1 MTKTS
6 RAGSAQAGSR
16 PTRKPQSDDVE
27 TAELPGEIG
36 EPTIRAERV
45 PTGATP
51 TARMP
56 RTVPPPLRP
65 GYVAPGRKPPGSQ
78 RPGSGKRPRRPR
90 QPWQRRLASALFAIV
105 AVVVLVFFLAASGSV
120 VAYVYIASQLPSP
133 SELRTRANPF
143 VSSKILDREGNLLY
157 EVTDPQGGRRTWV
170 DLEEISPYLIQATIA
185 TEDRNFYARIH
196 RGIDPIAILR
206 AVYYNVTEQ
215 RIVSGASTIP
225 QQLARLVLLT
235 PEERVDVST
244 WRKIKEAVLAAELA
258 RTYTKDEMLEIYLN
272 EIYYGGLAYGIQAA
286 SETFF
291 EQDAGKLT
299 IAQASFLAG
308 LPQLPSL
315 YDPFVSG
322 PESALARQLDVLG
335 LMVEDE
341 YITQAEA
348 DEAAAEMASYSFEAP
363 DPGLATAPHFVF
375 FVRQT
380 LESDPEFG
388 PEALYRNEE
397 GRSLRIYTT
406 LDPQLQA
413 LAEEAVRE
421 GVANLADRDAT
432 NGALVAID
440 PSNGHILAMVG
451 SADYDNEE
459 IDGQVNVA
467 TRCRQPGSSIKPL
480 TYVAALELG
489 WTPSTLIW
497 DVETEFPDAANPPYV
512 PVNYDG
518 RYRGPM
524 LLRDALANSLNV
536 PAVHT
541 LEFVGVD
548 GLLEMATRLGVR
560 SLANPSENCPE
571 YPSDYVPAYGLSLTL
586 GGGEVKLVEMAGAY
600 AVFANGGLYME
611 PSPILRIEDSEG
623 QVLRDNSAPAGER
636 VLSAQHAY
644 LMTNILSDTKARCQ
658 TFRCPSLLELSG
670 RPAGAKTGTTDDYRD
685 GWTIGYTPDLVTGVW
700 IGNSD
705 NSPMD
710 RLPGSAGAGPIWHEF
725 MEAAHEGLP
734 VRDFERPR
742 GIVEREICADCG
754 TLPTSYCTRRKTEIF
769 AEDQPPLDE
778 SHCWYRLVT
787 IDALSGLLANESCPG
802 STYQSLMV
810 AIDEE
815 EGWLWAQ
822 SHLDLF
828 GGLQLAPFHHCDETP
843 TGYGVSISQPG
854 SGSTVNGTVQVIGT
868 VMIPS
873 FHHYDVMYGAGA
885 EPSEWRW
892 LSGPHLAPVQEGVLT
907 EWHVSHFEPGTYSLL
922 VIAHDTA
929 SRQFQARVQVV
940 VGP

>member
-1 MTKTS
+1 M
-6 RAGSAQAGSR
+6 RAA
-16 PTRKPQSDDVE
+16 
-27 TAELPGEIG
+27 
-36 EPTIRAERV
+36 RV

-51 TARMP
+51 TARVR
-56 RTVPPPLRP
+56 RTVPPPQRP
-65 GYVAPGRKPPGSQ
+65 GYVRPRGKPPSSQSRGSGRRAPGA
-78 RPGSGKRPRRPR
+78 RP
-90 QPWQRRLASALFAIV
+90 PWQQRVAAALFGIV
-105 AVVVLVFFLAASGSV
+105 AVLVLLFFVAASGGV

-133 SELRTRANPF
+133 SELTARSAHF

-170 DLEEISPYLIQATIA
+170 DLEEISPFLVQATIA
-185 TEDRNFYARIH
+185 AEDRNFYSQVH
-196 RGIDPIAILR
+196 RGVDPIAILR
-206 AVYYNVTEQ
+206 AVYYNVSEQ

-235 PEERVDVST
+235 PEERVELSM

-272 EIYYGGLAYGIQAA
+272 EIYYGGLAYGVQAA
-286 SETFF
+286 SETYFRV
-291 EQDAGKLT
+291 DAADLT

-322 PESALARQLDVLG
+322 PESALARQLDVLD
-335 LMVEDE
+335 LMVEDK
-341 YITQAEA
+341 YITQGEA
-348 DEAAAEMASYSFEAP
+348 DEAAAEMADYDFQAP
-363 DPGLATAPHFVF
+363 NQELAAAPHFIF
-375 FVRQT
+375 FVRQV

-413 LAEEAVRE
+413 LAEEAVSE
-421 GVANLADRDAT
+421 GVASLADRDAT

-440 PSNGHILAMVG
+440 PATGQILAMVG
-451 SADYDNEE
+451 SADYDDEE

-467 TRCRQPGSSIKPL
+467 IRCRQPGSSIKPL

-497 DVETEFPDAANPPYV
+497 DVETEFPDGANPPYV

-536 PAVHT
+536 PAVKT

-548 GLLEMATRLGVR
+548 GLLEMATRLGVH
-560 SLANPSENCPE
+560 SLADPGSNCPE
-571 YPSDYVPAYGLSLTL
+571 YPADYAPAYGLSLTL

-600 AVFANGGLYME
+600 AVFASGGLYVE

-623 QVLRDNSAPAGER
+623 EVLRDNSARRGER

-644 LMTNILSDTKARCQ
+644 LMTHILSDAQARCQ
-658 TFRCPSLLELSG
+658 TFRCPSVLELSD
-670 RPAGAKTGTTDDYRD
+670 RPAAAKTGTTDDYRD
-685 GWTIGYTPDLVTGVW
+685 GWTIGYTPDLVTAVW
-700 IGNSD
+700 VGNSD
-705 NSPMD
+705 NSQMD
-710 RLPGSAGAGPIWHEF
+710 RLPGSAGAGPIWHRF
-725 MEAAHEGLP
+725 MEAAHEGVP
-734 VRDFERPR
+734 VSEFPRPR
-742 GIVEREICADCG
+742 GIEEIEICADCG
-754 TLPTSYCTRRKTEIF
+754 TLPTAYCTRRETELF

-787 IDALSGLLANESCPG
+787 IDALTGFRANESCPG
-802 STYQSLMV
+802 NTYQSLMV

-822 SHLDLF
+822 GHLDLF
-828 GGLQLAPFHHCDETP
+828 SGLQLAPVYYCDETP
-843 TGYGVSISQPG
+843 NGYGVSISQPEPG
-854 SGSTVNGTVQVIGT
+854 DTVSGLVQVIGT
-868 VMIPS
+868 VMIPG
-873 FHHYDVMYGAGA
+873 FDHYDVMYAAGA
-885 EPSEWRW
+885 DPGNWRW
-892 LSGPHLAPVQEGVLT
+892 LSGPHLAPVQEGLLA
-907 EWHVSHFEPGTYSLL
+907 EWHTGGLAPGPYSLM
-922 VIAHDTA
+922 ITAYDTA
-929 SRQFQARVQVV
+929 SRQQHAFLHVEVV
-940 VGP
+940 SP

>member
-1 MTKTS
+1 MTNTS
-6 RAGSAQAGSR
+6 TAGSAGAGN
-16 PTRKPQSDDVE
+16 PKADDIE
-27 TAELPGEIG
+27 TAALPGDRG
-36 EPTIRAERV
+36 EPTIRAARV

-51 TARMP
+51 TARVP
-56 RTVPPPLRP
+56 RTVPPPQRP
-65 GYVAPGRKPPGSQ
+65 GYVPPSRKKAPSRPPRRSRG
-78 RPGSGKRPRRPR
+78 GSGGGWPA
-90 QPWQRRLASALFAIV
+90 WQRRLASALFGVV
-105 AVVVLVFFLAASGSV
+105 AVVVLLFFVAASGGV
-120 VAYVYIASQLPSP
+120 VGYVYIASQLPSP
-133 SELRTRANPF
+133 SELRARSAHF

-170 DLEEISPYLIQATIA
+170 DLEEISPFLVQATLA
-185 TEDRNFYARIH
+185 AEDRNFYSQVH
-196 RGIDPIAILR
+196 RGVDPIAILR
-206 AVYYNVTEQ
+206 AIYYNVTEQ

-235 PEERVDVST
+235 PEERAEVSM
-244 WRKIKEAVLAAELA
+244 WRKIKEGVLAAELA

-286 SETFF
+286 SDTYFGV
-291 EQDAGKLT
+291 DAADLT

-335 LMVEDE
+335 LMIEDE
-341 YITQAEA
+341 YITPSEA
-348 DEAAAEMASYSFEAP
+348 DEAAAEMADYEFQAP
-363 DPGLATAPHFVF
+363 NQELTEAPHFVF
-375 FVRQT
+375 FVRQV

-406 LDPQLQA
+406 LDPRLQA
-413 LAEEAVRE
+413 LAEETVRE
-421 GVANLADRDAT
+421 GVAGLVERDAT
-432 NGALVAID
+432 NGALVALD
-440 PSNGHILAMVG
+440 PSNGQILAMVG
-451 SADYDNEE
+451 SADYHNEE

-467 TRCRQPGSSIKPL
+467 IRCRQPGSSIKPL
-480 TYVAALELG
+480 NYVAALELG

-497 DVETEFPDAANPPYV
+497 DVETEFPDGANPPYV

-536 PAVHT
+536 PAVKT
-541 LEFVGVD
+541 LEFVGVE

-560 SLANPSENCPE
+560 SLADPAANCPE
-571 YPSDYVPAYGLSLTL
+571 YPADYTPAYGLSLTL

-600 AVFANGGLYME
+600 AVFANGGLYLE

-623 QVLRDNSAPAGER
+623 QVLRDNSGRPGER
-636 VLSAQHAY
+636 ALSAQHAY
-644 LMTNILSDTKARCQ
+644 LMTHILSDTKARCQ
-658 TFRCPSLLELSG
+658 TFRCPSLLELSD
-670 RPAGAKTGTTDDYRD
+670 RPAAAKTGTTDDYRD
-685 GWTIGYTPDLVTGVW
+685 GWTIGYTPDLVTAVW
-700 IGNSD
+700 VGNSD

-725 MEAAHEGLP
+725 MEAAHEGLA
-734 VRDFERPR
+734 VSEFQRPP
-742 GIVEREICADCG
+742 GIEEIEICADCG
-754 TLPTSYCTRRKTEIF
+754 TLPTGYCTRRKTEIF

-778 SHCWYRLVT
+778 NHCWYRLVT
-787 IDALSGLLANESCPG
+787 IDALTGLRANETCSG
-802 STYQSLMV
+802 NTYQSLML

-822 SHLDLF
+822 GHLDLF
-828 GGLQLAPFHHCDETP
+828 GGLQLAPVHYCGETP
-843 TGYGVSISQPG
+843 TGYGVSISQPEQG
-854 SGSTVNGTVQVIGT
+854 SSVHGSVQVIGT

-873 FHHYDVMYGAGA
+873 FESYYVMYGAGA
-885 EPSEWRW
+885 EPAQWRW
-892 LSGPHLAPVQEGVLT
+892 VSGPHLAPVQEGLLT
-907 EWHVSHFEPGTYSLL
+907 EWHTGHLEPGTYSLL
-922 VIAHDTA
+922 IVAKDTGA
-929 SRQFQARVQVV
+929 REYQARVRVS
-940 VGP
+940 VGSP